1 MPNKSLDASGISEL
15 LIDNLSVTWLTAAA
29 STQPLSGDPM
39 LLEPTQQSYAI
50 DLNEPRFHSLACI
63 ANRMAA
69 LLETSVASSN
79 TELFSTLDDFLG
91 AAYALTFAHRGGFK
105 ERRDQTPELEP
116 PRKRARQLEQG
127 HVRTDGVWMA
137 GFHFNS
143 ALYRIAAVYH
153 RVLKLAASDSALR
166 KRKRPMVDDLLP
178 DVEPR
183 FPNWKHDHLT
193 AVHNEVNLLKHERGG
208 IYATRRV
215 SFDDAVLAAQELLDL
230 LEAWIGGTA
239 KQSNAASA
247 ETAG

>member
-1 MPNKSLDASGISEL
+1 MAS
-15 LIDNLSVTWLTAAA
+15 
-29 STQPLSGDPM
+29 
-39 LLEPTQQSYAI
+39 
-50 DLNEPRFHSLACI
+50 
-63 ANRMAA
+63 
-69 LLETSVASSN
+69 LLETPLASSN

-91 AAYALTFAHRGGFK
+91 AAYSLTFAQRGGFK

-116 PRKRARQLEQG
+116 PRTRARQLEQG
-127 HVRTDGVWMA
+127 HVRIDGVWMA

-153 RVLKLAASDSALR
+153 RVLKLAASDNALQ

-193 AVHNEVNLLKHERGG
+193 AVHNEVNLLKHERCG
-208 IYATRRV
+208 IYSTRRV
-215 SFDDAVLAAQELLDL
+215 LFDDAVAAAEELLNL
-230 LEAWIGGTA
+230 LEAWIGGIA
-239 KQSNAASA
+239 KQPHTASA